1 MKKRV
6 QRILTL
12 FLASALLFV
21 SVPADA
27 LYASEDT
34 AAVEDTEE
42 QTEEDVNS

>member
-12 FLASALLFV
+12 FLASALLFA

-34 AAVEDTEE
+34 AVVEDTEE
-42 QTEEDVNS
+42 